1 MEGWKDRVFVEIG
14 KSISIVIPAYNEA
27 ERIGATIETIHDYFS
42 KKIRSFDIIVIN
54 DGSKDNT
61 TNIILDRAKGT
72 RNVTLLDSSS
82 NQGKGSSVRKG
93 MIHAA
98 NDLIL
103 LTDADLSTP
112 IDEFEKLAPWIQR
125 GYDIVIGSRGMKE
138 SEIIL
143 RQPWYRR
150 MMGKAFN
157 LLVRTLIVNNFRDTQ
172 CGFKLFRHE
181 VAKRI
186 FRASKINGF
195 AFDVEVLFI
204 AKKMGYKTMEV
215 PVRWIDSPRSKVNP
229 LRDPVKMLVDLL
241 RIKILHITI

>member
-1 MEGWKDRVFVEIG
+1 MEIG

-27 ERIGATIETIHDYFS
+27 ERIGPTIETIHNYFS
-42 KKIRSFDIIVIN
+42 KKHQSFDILVIN

-61 TNIILDRAKGT
+61 TNIVLDFAKGI
-72 RNVTLLDSSS
+72 RNVKLLDSSI

-98 NDLIL
+98 HDLIL

-112 IDEFEKLAPWIQR
+112 IEEFEKLAPWMR
-125 GYDIVIGSRGMKE
+125 KGYDIVIGSRGMKE

-157 LLVRTLIVNNFRDTQ
+157 LFVRTLIVNDFRDTQ
-172 CGFKLFRHE
+172 CGFKLFRSE
-181 VAKRI
+181 AATRI
-186 FRASKINGF
+186 FRLSKIDGF

-204 AKKMGYKTMEV
+204 AKKMGYKIKEV
-215 PVRWIDSPRSKVNP
+215 PVRWIDSPHSKVSA
-229 LRDPVKMLVDLL
+229 LRDPFRMFLDLL
-241 RIKILHITI
+241 KIRSCELTE